1 MRQDAQA
8 DCKPQAGFTLVEA
21 LVALTLLSF
30 SLALFGAALRLEQR
44 VVDAGRARERLLAFG
59 AGVDAISDL
68 LTRAMPVVD
77 MDDEQQRKILFN
89 GQPTHV
95 TFVTLSQ
102 GTTNAGG
109 LLAASISFNQGG
121 FGMTGGDIRLVTETT
136 RLGDRPQFN
145 RKGSGA
151 TSLVANVDAATF
163 RYFGSKLTGQPAKW
177 YDTWSEEVALPQLI
191 MMSVSVRL
199 RRDPQALEFVYRL
212 CDS

>member
-1 MRQDAQA
+1 
-8 DCKPQAGFTLVEA
+8 VEA
-21 LVALTLLSF
+21 LAALTLLSF

-44 VVDAGRARERLLAFG
+44 VVDAGRSRERLLAFG

-102 GTTNAGG
+102 GTTHVGG

-121 FGMTGGDIRLVTETT
+121 SGMAGGDIRLGAETM
-136 RLGDRPQFN
+136 RLGDRQQFN

-151 TSLVANVDAATF
+151 TSLVANVDAARF
-163 RYFGSKLTGQPAKW
+163 RYFGSKLIGQPAKW
-177 YDTWSEEVALPQLI
+177 YDTWSQEVALPQLI